1 MSEMDETG
9 GGTHESGAGPAPPRQ
24 DMSARLSGRNGRE
37 DQVNGLPE
45 QGDAW
50 QCAVRDLAA
59 LSSSSGALASD
70 GAAALPVLSA
80 ALQGAAERVTA
91 LRLLGFLD
99 TDLTLALVDKVVPVA
114 LSHRDA
120 LLVCHVLGRL
130 AFDDAARAVPRAV
143 WRQLDETPGDDAYR
157 RLAELLSYLGLTEAL
172 QQLCE
177 RALDSDD
184 PAVREVAGDFTC

>member
-1 MSEMDETG
+1 M
-9 GGTHESGAGPAPPRQ
+9 
-24 DMSARLSGRNGRE
+24 
-37 DQVNGLPE
+37 NGLPE

-50 QCAVRDLAA
+50 QRAVRDLAA
-59 LSSSSGALASD
+59 LSRSAGALASD
-70 GAAALPVLSA
+70 RAAALPMLSA
-80 ALQGAAERVTA
+80 ALQGIAERATA

-99 TDLTLALVDKVVPVA
+99 TDLTLALVHEVVPVA

-120 LLVCHVLGRL
+120 LLVRQVLGRL
-130 AFDDAARAVPRAV
+130 AFDDAARDVPPAV
-143 WRQLDETPGDDAYR
+143 WRQLDETPDDDAYR
-157 RLAELLSYLGLTEAL
+157 RLAELLCYLGLTEAL